1 MHDKQP
7 PMPRVGDQAVAA
19 RSLRVGPSVAVGEG
33 KQVEA
38 EGQAFEEDSF
48 GRKVEE
54 RKEGR
59 GR

>member
-1 MHDKQP
+1 
-7 PMPRVGDQAVAA
+7 MPRVGDQAVAA